1 MPFELGL
8 AVAVAR
14 LRPAESTHTF
24 ALLEARPFRL
34 QRSLSDMNGF
44 DPLIHDGTRTGAVRC
59 MFEIFAV
66 AARADSRR
74 ALRLADRLAR
84 ASKQLKRDH
93 RARSVFSG
101 VVFNELIA
109 AATIFHEQ
117 N

>member
-14 LRPAESTHTF
+14 QVRGESAHAF

-44 DPLIHDGTRTGAVRC
+44 DPKIHNGTRAGAVRC
-59 MFEIFAV
+59 MFEIFAES
-66 AARADSRR
+66 APADLRT
-74 ALRLADRLAR
+74 ALRLAGNLTRV
-84 ASKQLKRDH
+84 SKQLKRVH
-93 RARSVFSG
+93 GARSLLSRVG
-101 VVFNELIA
+101 FNELFT
-109 AATIFHEQ
+109 AATMLREQ